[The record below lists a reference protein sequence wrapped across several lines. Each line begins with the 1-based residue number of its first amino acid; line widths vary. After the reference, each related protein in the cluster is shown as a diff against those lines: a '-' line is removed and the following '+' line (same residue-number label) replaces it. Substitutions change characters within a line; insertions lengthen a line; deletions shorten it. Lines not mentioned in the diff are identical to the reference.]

1 MGSSVLGILLRRKD
15 SIGPRL
21 CRKGKTMWG
30 TAVDTESPGPALQ
43 QTLAS
48 QSQLW
53 GPNGEGREMGTV
65 PGKVELLR
73 G

>member
-1 MGSSVLGILLRRKD
+1 
-15 SIGPRL
+15 
-21 CRKGKTMWG
+21 MWG
-30 TAVDTESPGPALQ
+30 TAVDTKSPGPALQ

-65 PGKVELLR
+65 PGEVELLR